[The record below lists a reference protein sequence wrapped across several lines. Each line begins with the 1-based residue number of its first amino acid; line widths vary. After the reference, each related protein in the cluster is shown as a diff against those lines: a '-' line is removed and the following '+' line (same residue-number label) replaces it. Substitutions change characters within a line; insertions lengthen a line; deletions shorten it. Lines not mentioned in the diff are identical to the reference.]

1 LQGIL
6 TMPLLMMADVPVHL
20 EGKQVVHLL
29 HGSEFVFPPL
39 NAFCL
44 LSYIILAIVSYNQSH
59 STNVSRLVFAAVS
72 HLLPTAYTLT
82 VMSPIN
88 RKMTRLAGL
97 MTDGI
102 AQGNEKD
109 EGHLVL
115 EVDFR
120 QTQKKWQ
127 MWSYVRGVIMVGSA
141 AAGINALVQL

>member
-1 LQGIL
+1 
-6 TMPLLMMADVPVHL
+6 MPLLMMADVPVHL

>member
-44 LSYIILAIVSYNQSH
+44 FSYIILTTVSNNQSH
-59 STNVSRLVFAAVS
+59 STNVPRLVLAAAS
-72 HLLPTAYTLT
+72 HLLPSAYTLT
-82 VMSPIN
+82 IMSPIN
-88 RKMTRLAGL
+88 KKMTRLAGL
-97 MTDGI
+97 MADGV
-102 AQGNEKD
+102 AQGREKD
-109 EGHLVL
+109 EGQSML